1 MNGGQGIARRCAVA
15 AANQDSTPAAFRRLT
30 TALSAVQPY
39 TRQPQDTTR
48 PSRRTP
54 ILTLDLAVK
63 AKRKLGRARTP
74 RATRYA
80 CRFMSGPPG
89 AGTSECVERQKASVG
104 AFACAPPSVCA
115 CACVRV
121 LAHAMVTRVGGS
133 ALWARTPLKA
143 ACLNEARSLVD
154 QPEPSPWQFV
164 APDERI
170 HAIIVCG

>member
-1 MNGGQGIARRCAVA
+1 MYRSIYAYIYIYIYIYIDVLRP
-15 AANQDSTPAAFRRLT
+15 DSEVRMPECMSDAMPSCMHATYVVR
-30 TALSAVQPY
+30 V
-39 TRQPQDTTR
+39 RQM
-48 PSRRTP
+48 
-54 ILTLDLAVK
+54 
-63 AKRKLGRARTP
+63 
-74 RATRYA
+74 
-80 CRFMSGPPG
+80 C
-89 AGTSECVERQKASVG
+89 
-104 AFACAPPSVCA
+104 
-115 CACVRV
+115 V